1 MTTYTKSTGEQ
12 MQRARAEW
20 QPDNEITIDDGA
32 LVSEADPQEGSYDAG
47 FWIQAWI
54 WVPTDEPHEQTVD
67 HT

>member
-32 LVSEADPQEGSYDAG
+32 LVS
-47 FWIQAWI
+47 
-54 WVPTDEPHEQTVD
+54 
-67 HT
+67 